1 LVLVGDGE
9 LRKAY
14 QQLSQKLG
22 LSSQIIFAGRIS
34 DELLSKYYNL
44 SDIFVLPSTS
54 RSEAFGLV
62 SLEAMAC
69 AKPIIV
75 SDLPGPNSL
84 VQGNGFLFAPG
95 NEQELA
101 QKIKIL
107 IQDQNLKKIFGEK
120 SRRLVGEKYNWS
132 QIIKDLEKIYY
143 EVLNC

>member
-1 LVLVGDGE
+1 
-9 LRKAY
+9 
-14 QQLSQKLG
+14 
-22 LSSQIIFAGRIS
+22 
-34 DELLSKYYNL
+34 
-44 SDIFVLPSTS
+44 
-54 RSEAFGLV
+54 
-62 SLEAMAC
+62 
-69 AKPIIV
+69 
-75 SDLPGPNSL
+75 L